1 MQNAKEWK
9 LRANDTSEHL
19 ELDRF
24 LTYGDGTSMEV
35 PPLEYAKKILEE
47 NAVEI
52 KWKKG
57 DVALLD
63 NYLVMHA
70 RRLYE
75 GPRQVYASLVL

>member
-1 MQNAKEWK
+1 VRAKD
-9 LRANDTSEHL
+9 ASES
-19 ELDRF
+19 LDLDKF
-24 LTYGDGTSMEV
+24 LTFGDGSSMEV
-35 PPLEYAKKILEE
+35 APLEHAKKILDE

-70 RRLYE
+70 RRLFE